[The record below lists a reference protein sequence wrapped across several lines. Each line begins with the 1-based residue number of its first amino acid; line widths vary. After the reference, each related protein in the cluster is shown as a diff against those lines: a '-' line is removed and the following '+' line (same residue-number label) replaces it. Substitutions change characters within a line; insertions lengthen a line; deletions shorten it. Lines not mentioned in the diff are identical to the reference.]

1 MNLSIFREYD
11 IRGIFP
17 DDLSDDA
24 LERIAHAIAVKCHK
38 EKVDTLAIGRDGRL
52 SGPHIKDTFIHNL
65 NQKGINTIDIGLV
78 TSPLLYFAAKNLPS
92 KSGVMITGSHN
103 PKNHNG
109 FKTVI
114 NDKPVAGEELKQLIQ
129 SDLIDRPLGRN
140 LKDDSQ
146 ILSYVEEVTSSK
158 KANLKKLKVVIDS
171 GNGAAGAVA
180 PMLFKALG
188 CELIELY
195 SEVDG
200 NFPNHHPDPGKL
212 ENLEVLIESVL
223 SSKADIGL
231 AFDGDGDRLGV
242 VDNLGRP
249 IFPDK
254 LMMLFSENILRDS
267 QGDIIFDVKCSNR
280 LPKIIASH
288 GGNPIMSPTGH
299 FHIKN
304 KLRETGA
311 LLAGEMS
318 GHIFFNDRW
327 YGFDDGHYSGVRMLE
342 ILANSDIS
350 LAEMIDKYPQT
361 FSTPEL
367 NISVDE
373 NDKFEIIDAFKEKAA
388 FPGGTLNTMDGLRVD
403 YQDGWGLLRA
413 SNTTPKLV
421 LRFEADSKTRL
432 EGIKSDFLSQLASIR
447 PSLELHLS

>member
-17 DDLSDDA
+17 DDFSDSA
-24 LERIAHAIAVKCHK
+24 LEHIAHAISVKCFK
-38 EKVDTLAIGRDGRL
+38 ENIDTLVIGRDGRL
-52 SGPHIKDTFIHNL
+52 SGPHIKNFFIECL
-65 NQKGINTIDIGLV
+65 NQRGINTIDIGLV
-78 TSPLLYFAAKNLPS
+78 TSPLLYFAAKNTPH

-114 NDKPVAGEELKQLIQ
+114 NDKPVAGEELKLLINSEIKQ
-129 SDLIDRPLGRN
+129 RPSGKNIR
-140 LKDDSQ
+140 DASQ
-146 ILSYVEEVTSSK
+146 IDDYISEVISRV
-158 KANLKKLKVVIDS
+158 KANFSNLKVVIDC

-180 PMLFKALG
+180 PKLFREIG

-212 ENLEVLIESVL
+212 ENLQDVIESVL
-223 SSKADIGL
+223 SSEADVGL

-242 VDNLGRP
+242 VDNLGKA
-249 IFPDK
+249 IFPDQ
-254 LMMLFSENILRDS
+254 LMMLFSENIL
-267 QGDIIFDVKCSNR
+267 QKNNGDIIFDVKCTSN
-280 LPKIIASH
+280 LPKTITKN

-318 GHIFFNDRW
+318 GHIFFNDNW
-327 YGFDDGHYSGVRMLE
+327 YGFDDGHYAGIRLLE
-342 ILANSDIS
+342 ILANSKNS
-350 LAEMIDKYPQT
+350 LAEMINKYPKT

-367 NISVDE
+367 NINVTE
-373 NDKFEIIDAFKEKAA
+373 EDKFKIVDDFKKSAV
-388 FPGGTLNTMDGLRVD
+388 FHKGLLNTIDGLRVD
-403 YQDGWGLLRA
+403 FEDGWGLLRA
-413 SNTTPKLV
+413 SNTTAKLV
-421 LRFEADSKTRL
+421 LRFEADSQARL
-432 EGIKSDFLSQLASIR
+432 DEIKNNFLSQLSLIR

>member
-1 MNLSIFREYD
+1 
-11 IRGIFP
+11 
-17 DDLSDDA
+17 
-24 LERIAHAIAVKCHK
+24 
-38 EKVDTLAIGRDGRL
+38 
-52 SGPHIKDTFIHNL
+52 
-65 NQKGINTIDIGLV
+65 
-78 TSPLLYFAAKNLPS
+78 
-92 KSGVMITGSHN
+92 
-103 PKNHNG
+103 
-109 FKTVI
+109 
-114 NDKPVAGEELKQLIQ
+114 
-129 SDLIDRPLGRN
+129 
-140 LKDDSQ
+140 
-146 ILSYVEEVTSSK
+146 
-158 KANLKKLKVVIDS
+158 
-171 GNGAAGAVA
+171 
-180 PMLFKALG
+180 
-188 CELIELY
+188 
-195 SEVDG
+195 
-200 NFPNHHPDPGKL
+200 
-212 ENLEVLIESVL
+212 
-223 SSKADIGL
+223 
-231 AFDGDGDRLGV
+231 
-242 VDNLGRP
+242 
-249 IFPDK
+249 
-254 LMMLFSENILRDS
+254 MLFSENILRDN
-267 QGDIIFDVKCSNR
+267 QGDIIFDVKCSNK

-388 FPGGTLNTMDGLRVD
+388 FPGGTLNMMDGLRVD

-432 EGIKSDFLSQLASIR
+432 EEIKSDFLSQLASIR

>member
-1 MNLSIFREYD
+1 MSLGQNLE
-11 IRGIFP
+11 
-17 DDLSDDA
+17 DDA
-24 LERIAHAIAVKCHK
+24 
-38 EKVDTLAIGRDGRL
+38 
-52 SGPHIKDTFIHNL
+52 
-65 NQKGINTIDIGLV
+65 
-78 TSPLLYFAAKNLPS
+78 
-92 KSGVMITGSHN
+92 
-103 PKNHNG
+103 
-109 FKTVI
+109 
-114 NDKPVAGEELKQLIQ
+114 
-129 SDLIDRPLGRN
+129 
-140 LKDDSQ
+140 Q
-146 ILSYVEEVTSSK
+146 ILNYVEEVASSK
-158 KANLKKLKVVIDS
+158 KPNLKKLKVVIDS

-180 PMLFKALG
+180 PMLFKAMG

-212 ENLEVLIESVL
+212 ENLEDLIESVL

-254 LMMLFSENILRDS
+254 LMMLFSENILRDN
-267 QGDIIFDVKCSNR
+267 QGDIIFDVKCSNK
-280 LPKIIASH
+280 LPIIISSH

-432 EGIKSDFLSQLASIR
+432 EEIKSDFLSQLTSIR